1 MQGRLNPA
9 KGYFRGFWSRR
20 FLFRTFVT
28 SSDFGIAAMKTH
40 TVTVCSS
47 RPPPGKWFGTR
58 VLQKFVTA
66 SGNSLSDRRNSFNKS
81 LVPCLVRW
89 TIQHLSDLF
98 EQNSEIL
105 RGNTRGFQSN
115 RVWWVRSM
123 GKFAISSVCL
133 LMFFA
138 FTFYFC
144 WSFLK
149 YTVIRAVH
157 WTIVS
162 FLWLLTLECP

>member
-9 KGYFRGFWSRR
+9 KGYFRGFWSRSL
-20 FLFRTFVT
+20 LFRTFVT

-98 EQNSEIL
+98 LQNRKSCVVIHEVSSQTEFDEFDRWASL
-105 RGNTRGFQSN
+105 RSALPFGVLF
-115 RVWWVRSM
+115 
-123 GKFAISSVCL
+123 FHFLFL
-133 LMFFA
+133 L
-138 FTFYFC
+138 
-144 WSFLK
+144 
-149 YTVIRAVH
+149 
-157 WTIVS
+157 IVS
-162 FLWLLTLECP
+162 